1 MADYKEI
8 KGFKWQSVS
17 SDPSNPVLGQV
28 WYNSTSPGTLKY
40 RGFGT
45 ASWATGGTASD
56 ARYGLWA
63 SFGIQTAAVASGG
76 ADRPNE
82 FFSATE
88 EYNGSSWGSGGA
100 LPTALGSGGSLGTL
114 TAGFGAGAYRFSPAA
129 RLSDGYEYDGSSW
142 TSGGSLSTQRIN
154 SAGFGTQTAGAI
166 SGGSNPGNS
175 IIGNTEEYD
184 GSSFTSGGALATA
197 VRNMG
202 SAGTQTAGIIFGGTT
217 GSVSA
222 VTQTYDGSSFTSNPA
237 NMNTA
242 RVSVKSGL
250 NGSQTSTVAF
260 GGNTGSAGTAATED
274 WNGTAWT
281 NSTNLPAAT
290 QSHGG
295 AGTGAA
301 GLSFMG
307 QAPGDTAATYEYSEA
322 AAETK
327 SITVS

>member
-1 MADYKEI
+1 MATYKEI
-8 KGFKWQSVS
+8 KGTQVPVVS
-17 SDPSNPVLGQV
+17 SNPDNPVKGQV
-28 WYNSTSPGTLKY
+28 WYNTTDQVL
-40 RGFGT
+40 RGEIFS
-45 ASWATGGTASD
+45 AAAWATGGTASD

-63 SFGIQTAAVASGG
+63 SFGTQTAAVASGG
-76 ADRPNE
+76 ADTPNE

-88 EYNGSSWGSGGA
+88 EYDGSSWTAGGA

-129 RLSDGYEYDGSSW
+129 RISNGYEYDGSSW
-142 TSGGSLSTQRIN
+142 GSGGSLSTQRIN

-175 IIGNTEEYD
+175 IVGNTEEYD
-184 GSSFTSGGALATA
+184 GSSFTSGGALATS

-222 VTQTYDGSSFTSNPA
+222 VTQLYDGSSFTASPA
-237 NMNTA
+237 SMNTA
-242 RVSVKSGL
+242 RVSIKSGL

-274 WNGTAWT
+274 WDGTSWT

-295 AGTGAA
+295 AGTGTSA
-301 GLSFMG
+301 LSFMG
-307 QAPGDTAATYEYSEA
+307 QAPGDTAATYEYTSA
-322 AAETK
+322 GPQTK
-327 SITVS
+327 TITGS

>member
-76 ADRPNE
+76 ADSPNE

-154 SAGFGTQTAGAI
+154 SAGF
-166 SGGSNPGNS
+166 
-175 IIGNTEEYD
+175 
-184 GSSFTSGGALATA
+184 
-197 VRNMG
+197 
-202 SAGTQTAGIIFGGTT
+202 GTQTAGIIFGGTT